1 MITGGTVKK
10 ISAERMKDMA
20 HSGSEVN
27 IRVGTLKFDK
37 TKLLVTYTYEVT
49 YKPDVAKM
57 VIEGEIVFEENEKDA
72 KNAKEQ
78 WEKTGQLPENMAS
91 DLLTAMTYTCSAI
104 GTLLAF
110 GINVSAP
117 INVPRAKLMP
127 APETKPA
134 G

>member
-1 MITGGTVKK
+1 
-10 ISAERMKDMA
+10 MKDIA

-27 IRVGTLKFDK
+27 IRVGSLKFDK

>member
-10 ISAERMKDMA
+10 ISAERMKDMPNN
-20 HSGSEVN
+20 GSEVN
-27 IRVGTLKFDK
+27 IRVGTVKFDK
-37 TKLLVTYTYEVT
+37 TKLTISYTYEIN

-57 VIEGEIVFEENEKDA
+57 TIEGEIVFEESEKDI
-72 KNAKEQ
+72 KNTKEQ
-78 WEKTGQLPENMAS
+78 WEKSGQLPENMSS

-110 GINVSAP
+110 GINVNAP